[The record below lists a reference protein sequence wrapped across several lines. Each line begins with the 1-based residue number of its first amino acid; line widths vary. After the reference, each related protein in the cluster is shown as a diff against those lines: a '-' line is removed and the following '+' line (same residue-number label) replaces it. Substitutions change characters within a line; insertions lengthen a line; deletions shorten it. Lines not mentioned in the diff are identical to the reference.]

1 MPRSHVVTNATTGET
16 LIVPFTPEEEAAAA
30 AAEAA
35 ANTPA
40 NFPLSMR
47 QLRLGLLGAGF
58 PVDFIASTISGMS
71 DPAAKAAA
79 TIWYEETSTV
89 HWDHAMTQAL
99 ISEAGLTEEQASL
112 MWMAAKDLDA

>member
-1 MPRSHVVTNATTGET
+1 MTRYHVVVSAATGEKQT
-16 LIVPFTPEEEAAAA
+16 TPFTMEEEQAAD

-35 ANTPA
+35 ANSPA
-40 NFPLSMR
+40 AFPLSMR

-58 PVDFIASTISGMS
+58 PVDFIATTIAGMG
-71 DPAAKAAA
+71 DAAAKAAA

-89 HWDHAMTQAL
+89 HWDHQMTQAL
-99 ISEAGLTEEQASL
+99 IAEAGLTTEQASA

>member
-1 MPRSHVVTNATTGET
+1 MSRIAVSIDLMTGERSERA
-16 LIVPFTPEEEAAAA
+16 FTPEEESAAD
-30 AAEAA
+30 AAEAS
-35 ANTPA
+35 ANSPA

-58 PVDFIASTISGMS
+58 PVDFIATTIAGIA
-71 DPAAKAAA
+71 DNAERAAA

-89 HWDHAMTQAL
+89 EWGHAITQAL
-99 ISEAGLTEEQASL
+99 ITQAGLTTEQASA